1 MGAPEWGSGL
11 AGGIDD
17 VAVDGGSVAVLRVWD
32 ADPGCDERC
41 GELRD
46 VVHDDFRRPL
56 LDDLDEVVRAQ
67 LQFYPDEELRED
79 EAADL

>member
-1 MGAPEWGSGL
+1 M
-11 AGGIDD
+11 
-17 VAVDGGSVAVLRVWD
+17 DGGSVAVLHVRD

-46 VVHDDFRRPL
+46 VVHDNVRRPL
-56 LDDLDEVVRAQ
+56 LDDLDEVVRARLQ
-67 LQFYPDEELRED
+67 LDPDEELRED